1 MRRVGLGGL
10 RGGQALFR
18 AEAATWL
25 DHHLGADSSI
35 ATYRLVLRAH
45 IDPAIGGKP
54 IGVIRRGDIKA
65 LIAGMHRKGLSASRI
80 GWPTW
85 SSAPSSP
92 RPSATRSSRPAGRA
106 PWSPPPSPAAVRGV
120 PPPPSPGS
128 RRAMRARST
137 TSSACRPGTAR
148 SLGSTIRTG
157 RIRTRSSP
165 PRAQPGGAMEE
176 RCPVRQ
182 ARTVSVASEASKITL
197 SRQDLREV
205 TRYAAESAQCVLE
218 IFETAHPAD
227 SRPRDAIDAAW
238 TFARCGERGKALRDA
253 AWAALKA
260 ARDAGTTGAGEAARA
275 AMFAASAAYL
285 HPLASA
291 YQVKHILGAA
301 AHAARAAELM
311 AGDDQDVGAGQY

>member
-1 MRRVGLGGL
+1 M
-10 RGGQALFR
+10 
-18 AEAATWL
+18 
-25 DHHLGADSSI
+25 
-35 ATYRLVLRAH
+35 LRAH

-80 GWPTW
+80 GCAHLVISAVLAEAVRDKKLASSG
-85 SSAPSSP
+85 SSAVVTASESS
-92 RPSATRSSRPAGRA
+92 SGAWGAATALPGIAAGDESQVDDLICVPAGDCT
-106 PWSPPPSPAAVRGV
+106 VV
-120 PPPPSPGS
+120 
-128 RRAMRARST
+128 
-137 TSSACRPGTAR
+137 
-148 SLGSTIRTG
+148 GSTIRTG
-157 RIRTRSSP
+157 RIRTRSSRHEHSLAAP
-165 PRAQPGGAMEE
+165 MEE
-176 RCPVRQ
+176 RCPERP

-238 TFARCGERGKALRDA
+238 TFARGGERGKALRDA

-311 AGDDQDVGAGQY
+311 AGDDQDVGAGRY